1 MPTGP
6 DEIALGGLTLAATG
20 LRIGDHVE
28 VTSSVVG
35 ADPTSASIVGVAVV
49 NATDESSPGYGA
61 VMSRRGLTRLAPEAG
76 ARLFLFDLA
85 GGDDGA
91 AALAELRS
99 DPNLQVAGPVLQPAV
114 RNVVRLRKLVL
125 VLASIV
131 AILAAASL
139 AHALLA
145 SSRRNRGQLAILK
158 SVGFTRRQIA
168 AAVAAEATAI
178 ALPAAVVGV
187 PLGLL
192 VAHWG
197 WGDITSGLGLASPLV
212 VPLLALASVVLVLV
226 ALANVVAVGPGWRAA
241 RVRPAEA
248 LRAE

>member
-1 MPTGP
+1 M
-6 DEIALGGLTLAATG
+6 
-20 LRIGDHVE
+20 
-28 VTSSVVG
+28 VG
-35 ADPTSASIVGVAVV
+35 AHPTSASIVGVAVV

-85 GGDDGA
+85 DGDDGA

-158 SVGFTRRQIA
+158 SVGFTRGQVA

-178 ALPAAVVGV
+178 SLPAAVVGA

-212 VPLLALASVVLVLV
+212 VPLLALGSVVLVLV
-226 ALANVVAVGPGWRAA
+226 VLANVVAVGPGWRAA